1 MVRRTVVEGSTDGE
15 PVLVVG
21 EDHFALD
28 GVDINVLPL
37 HHYNYY
43 YVISPTIR
51 LSRITPIIHYI
62 TILSK

>member
-51 LSRITPIIHYI
+51 LFQ
-62 TILSK
+62 K